1 MITETLYNKV
11 TKVSYATA
19 ANIGIKFSK
28 DELDELSAIVAA
40 EWLEEVQFQ
49 NTVDNY

>member
-11 TKVSYATA
+11 SKVSYSTA

-28 DELDELSAIVAA
+28 DELDALTAIVSA

-49 NTVDNY
+49 NTIDND